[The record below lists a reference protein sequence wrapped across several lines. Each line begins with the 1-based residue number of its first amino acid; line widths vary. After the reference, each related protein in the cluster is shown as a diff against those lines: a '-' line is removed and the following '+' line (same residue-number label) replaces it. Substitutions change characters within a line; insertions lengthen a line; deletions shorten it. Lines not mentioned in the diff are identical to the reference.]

1 MLRTGR
7 ILEDAWNWLAR
18 RVPREEMKTTHLW
31 MKMLTERL
39 AWVLGKAVG
48 LYTPCVQGNNSWVAS
63 HQPAAGG
70 RGGLASPNLR
80 MNLCRSRHHSSIPP
94 AYLPHTTPPT
104 GAVQVHP
111 SMLPTMPFG
120 QKKTVDLLLLHWM
133 KFMISFLKN
142 GLRKAIIEVL

>member
-1 MLRTGR
+1 MEVMLRTGR

-63 HQPAAGG
+63 HQPAVGG

-94 AYLPHTTPPT
+94 RTHHTRHHPLVQSRFILVCYQQCLLDKKNCWFTTAY
-104 GAVQVHP
+104 
-111 SMLPTMPFG
+111 
-120 QKKTVDLLLLHWM
+120 
-133 KFMISFLKN
+133 
-142 GLRKAIIEVL
+142 VL

>member
-1 MLRTGR
+1 MEVMLRTGR

-70 RGGLASPNLR
+70 RGGLGRTWGWTSADPGITPASHPR
-80 MNLCRSRHHSSIPP
+80 THHTRHHPP
-94 AYLPHTTPPT
+94 VQSRFILVCYQQCLLDKKNCWFTTAY
-104 GAVQVHP
+104 
-111 SMLPTMPFG
+111 
-120 QKKTVDLLLLHWM
+120 
-133 KFMISFLKN
+133 
-142 GLRKAIIEVL
+142 VL